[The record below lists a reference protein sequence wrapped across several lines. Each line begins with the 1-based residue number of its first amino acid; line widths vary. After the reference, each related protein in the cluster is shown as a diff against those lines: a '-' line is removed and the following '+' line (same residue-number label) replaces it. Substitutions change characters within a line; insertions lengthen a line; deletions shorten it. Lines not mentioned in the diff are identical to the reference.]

1 MTTLPWLHGDTRV
14 FHYHCS
20 LCLLVAS
27 CCPTPPPA
35 PASILPTDPL
45 YSRHPPHHDGWH
57 RQPSFLSI
65 QCRPSLALQCFFSAQ
80 PLATV
85 PPHFRYAV
93 TSALYRMRW
102 LPSSLHIAPTP
113 PQPHGTHGSPSA
125 MLSTS
130 TPSYQTSLIK
140 FQSYKVLP
148 ATTAIDSSPPPN
160 DRSGLARWKM
170 TCVRQVAHSDIQH
183 QHGDQWPSC
192 ELFWQPRFQ
201 APLTEEI
208 LWKTWLPSLP
218 SQTTSPPF
226 PTPCIWPGSCYWAPS
241 PHFHPGYG
249 CNCLLFLNAPW
260 GLWCILQWWS
270 NDHNIS
276 IYYERCV
283 MIIVIN

>member
-1 MTTLPWLHGDTRV
+1 MAIQGSSTTTAACAYLLLLAALHHPQRRHRYCQQIHYIPGTHHTMMADTASQA
-14 FHYHCS
+14 FYLS
-20 LCLLVAS
+20 NAALVSHFNA
-27 CCPTPPPA
+27 
-35 PASILPTDPL
+35 
-45 YSRHPPHHDGWH
+45 
-57 RQPSFLSI
+57 
-65 QCRPSLALQCFFSAQ
+65 FFSAQ

-183 QHGDQWPSC
+183 QHGDQ
-192 ELFWQPRFQ
+192 
-201 APLTEEI
+201 
-208 LWKTWLPSLP
+208 
-218 SQTTSPPF
+218 
-226 PTPCIWPGSCYWAPS
+226 
-241 PHFHPGYG
+241 
-249 CNCLLFLNAPW
+249 
-260 GLWCILQWWS
+260 
-270 NDHNIS
+270 
-276 IYYERCV
+276 
-283 MIIVIN
+283 